1 MKRRTVLSAGLGAL
15 AAGLP
20 EIGWARA
27 EAPIRVVCWSEGTAP
42 ASVYPKDISGAVA
55 EALQGASQFN
65 VRTASLSDP
74 DQGLSDAL
82 LGATD
87 VLFWW
92 GHQRHGQVRDDR
104 VDAIVKR
111 VREEGMGFVALHS
124 SHYSKPFKRLME
136 DSCDLGGVGID
147 DEPEMVA
154 VKAPSHPI
162 AQGVSDFR
170 IPREEFYDEPFHV
183 PPPDLV
189 VFESTWKSG
198 HHFRSGCVWN
208 RGKGRV
214 FYFRPGHE
222 TFPTYFQAEVKT
234 VLVNAADWL
243 GKPNA
248 SRRLS
253 LLSLSR

>member
-20 EIGWARA
+20 RVSWALA
-27 EAPIRVVCWSEGTAP
+27 EPSIRVLCWSEGTAP
-42 ASVYPKDISGAVA
+42 SSIYPRDISGAVA
-55 EALQGASQFN
+55 EALQGAGQFT
-65 VRTASLSDP
+65 VHTAGLSDP
-74 DQGLSDAL
+74 DQGLSDTV

-104 VDAIVKR
+104 ADAVLKR
-111 VREEGMGFVALHS
+111 VREGGMGFVALHS

-136 DSCDLGGVGID
+136 DSCGLGGVGID
-147 DEPEMVA
+147 EEPEQVA

-170 IPREEFYDEPFHV
+170 IAREEFYDEPFHV
-183 PPPDLV
+183 PSPDLV
-189 VFESTWKSG
+189 IFESTWRSG

-234 VLVNAADWL
+234 ILINAAGWL
-243 GKPNA
+243 GRPEG

-253 LLSLSR
+253 QLSRSG